1 MDKFQ
6 QISDAAAHKINHLL
20 KDTLTDT
27 QEDEVSRIVERAV
40 IKAILEG
47 QHRAVDAAL
56 RCPEADQDV
65 AHKIASE
72 IRRKNDALIVNLCS
86 QR

>member
-1 MDKFQ
+1 MDKFEA
-6 QISDAAAHKINHLL
+6 IATSATDKINALL
-20 KDTLTDT
+20 KDSLDKDQKKEIST
-27 QEDEVSRIVERAV
+27 VIERAV

-65 AHKIASE
+65 AHKIATE
-72 IRRKNDALIVNLCS
+72 IRKKNDALIVNLCS